1 MFAECVSSA
10 ALTLLETVG
19 AAEDFRSLGFY
30 LAGGTGL
37 ALQLGHRVSNDL
49 DFFSQ
54 RTFDPE
60 LVLRT
65 LARILPARVLE
76 ASPGTLHLI
85 GNENV
90 KVSLLFYPYK
100 VVFPFVHFK
109 NYPLADYRDIAAMKL
124 IALGQRGTKRDFLD
138 LFFLLRGKM
147 TLRELKEIVEQ
158 KYTTIRYNWP
168 HLVRSLGYFADAEE
182 DPMPVLIAAGV
193 KREMT
198 QEEWREVKRF
208 FLNLQREALLEMRQG
223 GLRF

>member
-1 MFAECVSSA
+1 MFAECVPSA
-10 ALTLLETVG
+10 ALTLLEAVG

-54 RTFDPE
+54 RPFDPE
-60 LVLRT
+60 AVLRT

-76 ASPGTLHLI
+76 ASPGTLHII
-85 GNENV
+85 GDEKV

-100 VVFPFVHFK
+100 VVFPFVRFK
-109 NYPLADYRDIAAMKL
+109 NCPLADYRDIAAMKL

-138 LFFLLRGKM
+138 LFFVLRREM
-147 TLRELKEIVEQ
+147 TLRELKEIVAQ
-158 KYTTIRYNWP
+158 KYTAIRYNWP

-182 DPMPVLIAAGV
+182 DPMPVLMAAGV
-193 KREMT
+193 EREMT

-223 GLRF
+223 GLSF